1 MKNRIAS
8 LFELDELLSPGTNGH
23 SSARA
28 QKPGAARRAAAAAP
42 AVPAPARRSGKR
54 KARRVTQNA
63 DKGEPIRCDH
73 AVPYKPVPPVDVQP
87 PAPPPTTPPAPTA
100 PPPPTAQQLG
110 DEYDVESFEETD
122 EDSSMRLTGIEET
135 ELDESYLEEAELED
149 DKQDESTSLGGP
161 YDSTPEIPDGYY
173 ERRPP
178 DSFAAQMTAVERD
191 LADLASRVSTPAAE
205 APSPGAPGDTEESA
219 AAPAPPPPERR
230 AGHAVFDEMAQGMAY
245 ATEFR
250 LPAVQLSQ
258 VFSAL
263 DRELDAEQRRN
274 AAAGPMPPPQSAPQ
288 PGVATRPTPTQTPI
302 PDNRT
307 LIADL
312 VAMPA
317 PPTGASP
324 VEETTEPDD
333 ATTA

>member
-23 SSARA
+23 SSGARA
-28 QKPGAARRAAAAAP
+28 QKPGAARRATTVAP
-42 AVPAPARRSGKR
+42 ATPAPARRSGKR
-54 KARRVTQNA
+54 KSRRVKQHP
-63 DKGEPIRCDH
+63 DKGEPIRCEH
-73 AVPYKPVPPVDVQP
+73 AVPYKPVPLVDVQP
-87 PAPPPTTPPAPTA
+87 PAPPPTTPT
-100 PPPPTAQQLG
+100 PPTAQQLG
-110 DEYDVESFEETD
+110 DEYDVESFEDTD

-149 DKQDESTSLGGP
+149 DEREDGSTSLGQS
-161 YDSTPEIPDGYY
+161 YDTSPDTSAYDY
-173 ERRPP
+173 EHRPP
-178 DSFAAQMTAVERD
+178 ASFAAQMTAVERD
-191 LADLASRVSTPAAE
+191 LADLASRVS
-205 APSPGAPGDTEESA
+205 APSADPPPSNVSSDDEDSG
-219 AAPAPPPPERR
+219 AAPAPQPPERG

-263 DRELDAEQRRN
+263 DRELDAERRQN
-274 AAAGPMPPPQSAPQ
+274 AAVGQMPPPQPSPQ
-288 PGVATRPTPTQTPI
+288 PGVAPEPAPVTVI

-317 PPTGASP
+317 QPPDASP
-324 VEETTEPDD
+324 VGETTEPD
-333 ATTA
+333 AGTTA

>member
-23 SSARA
+23 SSGTRA
-28 QKPGAARRAAAAAP
+28 QKPGAARRAASGAP
-42 AVPAPARRSGKR
+42 ANPAPARRSGKR
-54 KARRVTQNA
+54 KSHRVTQNA
-63 DKGEPIRCDH
+63 DKGEPIRCEH
-73 AVPYKPVPPVDVQP
+73 AVPYKPVTPVDVQP
-87 PAPPPTTPPAPTA
+87 PATPPAPMA
-100 PPPPTAQQLG
+100 PAPPTAQQLG

-135 ELDESYLEEAELED
+135 ELDESYLEEAEPED
-149 DKQDESTSLGGP
+149 DDREDESRSLGQP
-161 YDSTPEIPDGYY
+161 YDTSPGTADEYY
-173 ERRPP
+173 EHRPP

-191 LADLASRVSTPAAE
+191 LADLASRVSTPDAD
-205 APSPGAPGDTEESA
+205 APASDAGRDDDDPA
-219 AAPAPPPPERR
+219 AAPAPQPPERR

-263 DRELDAEQRRN
+263 DRELDAEQRQKVP
-274 AAAGPMPPPQSAPQ
+274 AGQVPAPTAPQQPGASAP
-288 PGVATRPTPTQTPI
+288 PAPAPETVI

-317 PPTGASP
+317 QPPDASP
-324 VEETTEPDD
+324 VEETTELD
-333 ATTA
+333 AGTTA